1 MDSIMMHINAKNLG
15 EFSGS
20 RDFLKQVELKDV
32 RLEPNS
38 IHGHA
43 QQTNL
48 EYLLLLDV
56 ERLVWSFRKTAGL
69 STLGVAYGVW
79 EAPDCELHG
88 HIIAYLL
95 SFCDQEI
102 ESGKGIR
109 RIRIEDNRLGKDKG
123 QLLLTTASQR
133 DGLPDRED
141 GDILL
146 KKPPTGSSP

>member
-1 MDSIMMHINAKNLG
+1 MDSIMMHINTKNLG

-32 RLEPNS
+32 RLEPKS

-56 ERLVWSFRKTAGL
+56 DRLVWSFRKTAGL
-69 STLGVAYGVW
+69 STPGVAYGVW

-88 HIIAYLL
+88 HIVGLKV
-95 SFCDQEI
+95 I

-109 RIRIEDNRLGKDKG
+109 KVRIKDNRLGKDNGATLIDYNIAKRWI
-123 QLLLTTASQR
+123 TR
-133 DGLPDRED
+133 
-141 GDILL
+141 
-146 KKPPTGSSP
+146 

>member
-48 EYLLLLDV
+48 GYLLLLDV
-56 ERLVWSFRKTAGL
+56 DRLVWSFRKTAGL

-79 EAPDCELHG
+79 
-88 HIIAYLL
+88 
-95 SFCDQEI
+95 EI

-123 QLLLTTASQR
+123 QLLLTTALQR

-146 KKPPTGSSP
+146 KKPPAGSSP